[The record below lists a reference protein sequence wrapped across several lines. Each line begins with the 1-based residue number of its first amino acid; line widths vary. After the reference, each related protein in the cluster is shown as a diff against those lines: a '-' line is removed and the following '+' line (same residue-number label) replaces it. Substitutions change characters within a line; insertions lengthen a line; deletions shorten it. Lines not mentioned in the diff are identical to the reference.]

1 MTIGDTTYTEEA
13 NTTEPACF
21 AISGMTVTD
30 YHWVS
35 PIVAR
40 DTGILCGRDVTI
52 PASVTE
58 VGNNAFSRNQLTAV
72 TIPAGVTSIGDY
84 AFSSNQLTSVTIP
97 SSVTSIGN
105 YAFRGNQLTSLTI
118 PSSVTSIGNSAFSG
132 NQLTSLT
139 IPSSVVTFGND
150 IFIGNTLTSI
160 TYGGTTYTPT
170 TPISEHCYAFSNGS
184 ITNYNYA
191 DMNLIKDN
199 GIACLSLDVD
209 IPSSIGGLTVTSIGN
224 GAFSYRQLTSVT
236 IPDSV
241 TDIGGWAFEAN
252 QLTSVTIGCGIS
264 TLGREVFAINKLTE
278 VSIPNCI
285 TSIDPTAFFGQNPRG
300 GMLGWGS
307 DPSYDWYSN
316 DSAVRQIVF
325 DDIWYAR
332 LYTEDPSNPNGLK
345 DGTTDEWWYVGE
357 DLNSDGDQHDS
368 IGGHLINPGSTTVS
382 YRSATGSELAPD
394 RIVTGRL
401 SSGTDLT
408 DYLVKNVQTPVFDDS
423 QTPTPAEQAA
433 LDQALSVYYRAGST
447 QTFTPPAIAGYITP
461 AAKTPTLSGANN
473 QVSFIYKKDI
483 KTVDFSTPSG
493 SSTNPS
499 HNSVP
504 ASLAPVM
511 ANSSFAVDADK
522 DCSVIDAARLLPASD
537 FAALDSGY
545 TTLGGLDFTLSCATP
560 GEEAT
565 VSLSLAGQVSD
576 PSTAKVYKKTAAGTI
591 TDITDQ
597 TVITNQSGRT
607 TISYS
612 LTDGGALDDD
622 GIVNGTIVDPIYVT
636 VPTESNQT
644 LLASTGAS
652 LWSVAAAGMTLT
664 LVGVVLAGR
673 LSRRP

>member
-1 MTIGDTTYTEEA
+1 M
-13 NTTEPACF
+13 
-21 AISGMTVTD
+21 
-30 YHWVS
+30 W
-35 PIVAR
+35 
-40 DTGILCGRDVTI
+40 L
-52 PASVTE
+52 
-58 VGNNAFSRNQLTAV
+58 
-72 TIPAGVTSIGDY
+72 
-84 AFSSNQLTSVTIP
+84 
-97 SSVTSIGN
+97 
-105 YAFRGNQLTSLTI
+105 RG
-118 PSSVTSIGNSAFSG
+118 
-132 NQLTSLT
+132 
-139 IPSSVVTFGND
+139 
-150 IFIGNTLTSI
+150 
-160 TYGGTTYTPT
+160 
-170 TPISEHCYAFSNGS
+170 
-184 ITNYNYA
+184 
-191 DMNLIKDN
+191 
-199 GIACLSLDVD
+199 
-209 IPSSIGGLTVTSIGN
+209 
-224 GAFSYRQLTSVT
+224 
-236 IPDSV
+236 
-241 TDIGGWAFEAN
+241 
-252 QLTSVTIGCGIS
+252 
-264 TLGREVFAINKLTE
+264 
-278 VSIPNCI
+278 
-285 TSIDPTAFFGQNPRG
+285 
-300 GMLGWGS
+300 GS
-307 DPSYDWYSN
+307 DPAHYWYS
-316 DSAVRQIVF
+316 DDPAVRQLVF
-325 DDIWYAR
+325 DNIWYAR
-332 LYTEDPSNPNGLK
+332 LYTADPTNPNGLK
-345 DGTTDEWWYVGE
+345 DGITDEAWYTGDV
-357 DLNSDGDQHDS
+357 NNDGDAQDS
-368 IGGHLINPGSTTVS
+368 IGGHLINPSSTTTS
-382 YRSATGSELAPD
+382 YCSATGSELAPD

-433 LDQALSVYYRAGST
+433 LDQALSVYYRIGNT
-447 QTFTPPAIAGYITP
+447 PTFTPPAIAGYVTP
-461 AAKTPTLSGANN
+461 AVKTPTLSGANI

-607 TISYS
+607 TISYG
-612 LTDGGALDDD
+612 LADGGALDDD

-673 LSRRP
+673 VTRRP

>member
-1 MTIGDTTYTEEA
+1 VPVTAIGVAA
-13 NTTEPACF
+13 NYWNPATATSF
-21 AISGMTVTD
+21 ASKNLT
-30 YHWVS
+30 S
-35 PIVAR
+35 
-40 DTGILCGRDVTI
+40 LTI
-52 PASVTE
+52 PNS
-58 VGNNAFSRNQLTAV
+58 
-72 TIPAGVTSIGDY
+72 VTSIGDY
-84 AFSSNQLTSVTIP
+84 AFYNNNLTSLTIPNSVTSIGDYAFYNNNLTSLTIPSSVTSIGYGAFYSNQLTSVTIP
-97 SSVTSIGN
+97 SSVTSISN
-105 YAFRGNQLTSLTI
+105 AAFADNQLTSVTIPTGVTSIGDWALRDNQLTSLTI
-118 PSSVTSIGNSAFSG
+118 PSSVTSIGDSAFSF

-139 IPSSVVTFGND
+139 IPNS
-150 IFIGNTLTSI
+150 
-160 TYGGTTYTPT
+160 
-170 TPISEHCYAFSNGS
+170 
-184 ITNYNYA
+184 
-191 DMNLIKDN
+191 M
-199 GIACLSLDVD
+199 
-209 IPSSIGGLTVTSIGN
+209 TSIGN
-224 GAFSYRQLTSVT
+224 Y
-236 IPDSV
+236 
-241 TDIGGWAFEAN
+241 AFESN

-264 TLGREVFAINKLTE
+264 TLGSGVFATNKLTD

-285 TSIDPTAFFGQNPRG
+285 TSIDPTAFFGQNPWG
-300 GMLGWGS
+300 GVVEGGS
-307 DPSYDWYSN
+307 DPAHYWYS
-316 DSAVRQIVF
+316 DDPAVRQLVF
-325 DDIWYAR
+325 DNIWYAR
-332 LYTEDPSNPNGLK
+332 LYTADPTNPNGLK
-345 DGTTDEWWYVGE
+345 DGITDEWWYTG
-357 DLNSDGDQHDS
+357 DINNDGDQHDS
-368 IGGHLINPGSTTVS
+368 IGGHLINPGSTTTS
-382 YRSATGSELAPD
+382 YHSTTGSELAPT
-394 RIVTGRL
+394 RTVTGRL
-401 SSGTDLT
+401 NGGTELT

-423 QTPTPAEQAA
+423 QTPTPAEQTA
-433 LDQALSVYYRAGST
+433 LDQALSVYYRIGNT
-447 QTFTPPAIAGYITP
+447 PTFTPPAIPGYVTP
-461 AAKTPTLSGANN
+461 AVKTPTLSGANN

-504 ASLAPVM
+504 ANLSPVM
-511 ANSSFAVDADK
+511 ANSNFAVDADK

-612 LTDGGALDDD
+612 LADGGALDDD

-664 LVGVVLAGR
+664 LVGAVLAGR
-673 LSRRP
+673 VTRRP